1 MVKRKLIGIA
11 VAGFHAGLA
20 NSMLAAALDE
30 AKKQGLAVG
39 AVYRVPGAFELP
51 LAAKHLF
58 DNGVDGVVALGVVIK
73 GGTNHD
79 ELVAGN
85 AARKLADLSL
95 EYKKPVGLGVI
106 GPGVSKEQARV
117 RAEPSARGAV
127 RAVKVM
133 LGVLSSGLG
142 E

>member
-1 MVKRKLIGIA
+1 MTNVIGIA
-11 VAGFHAGLA
+11 VAEFHSGL
-20 NSMLAAALDE
+20 STVMLAE
-30 AKKQGLAVG
+30 AEGEARKQGLKVA

-51 LAAKHLF
+51 LAVKHLF

-95 EYKKPVGLGVI
+95 EYRKPVGLGLI
-106 GPGVSKEQARV
+106 GPGVSKEQAGF
-117 RAEPSARGAV
+117 RAAPSARGAV
-127 RAVKVM
+127 RAVKAM
-133 LGVLSSGLG
+133 LGVLASGLD